1 MKILEQISPFDANE
15 TDYEAKFI
23 DCLTNLES
31 KVECHRVYEEMI
43 NRRLLLKSEQPLT
56 KVDISS
62 FETFEIG
69 LKAMLEIIKM
79 EPHNEQI
86 YFDFV
91 DFCEAHGKR
100 DESLCVK
107 LSYELQRFGI
117 SELSN
122 PSNGYEI
129 KRQQMKPLDIEM
141 PSTETSVSS
150 WLSMETTASLA
161 VTLHVSGKV
170 GLFNS
175 GYLFFFLFTSRKH

>member
-1 MKILEQISPFDANE
+1 MKILEQISPFDANG
-15 TDYEAKFI
+15 TDFEAQFI

-31 KVECHRVYEEMI
+31 KVECHRVYEEII
-43 NRRLLLKSEQPLT
+43 NRRLMLKAEQPLT
-56 KVDISS
+56 KVDTSS

-86 YFDFV
+86 YFDLA
-91 DFCEAHGKR
+91 DFCETHGKY

-107 LSYELQRFGI
+107 LGYELQRFGI
-117 SELSN
+117 SELPN
-122 PSNGYEI
+122 PPFGDEI
-129 KRQQMKPLDIEM
+129 KRQQMKPLDIEI

-150 WLSMETTASLA
+150 WLSMETTASCA

-175 GYLFFFLFTSRKH
+175 GHLVFPFTSRKH